1 MLKSIERE
9 TRSHGHSTP
18 EMAGRFC
25 RKIRAK
31 RLILSHFSPRY
42 RGDPSLEAMRTMW
55 RLEDLARE
63 ESGLSGR

>member
-1 MLKSIERE
+1 
-9 TRSHGHSTP
+9 
-18 EMAGRFC
+18 MAGRFC
-25 RKIRAK
+25 RQINAK

-42 RGDPSLEAMRTMW
+42 RGDPGLDAMRIMW